1 MTANAQRIIPILLA
15 VVFLCVT
22 SCGHIEIEV
31 EETETEKITVVPE
44 TEEITEPT
52 ETTEP
57 PELPERIP
65 SEPDTLSLSDAP
77 RTESIPTVCEV
88 IPLADD
94 TVTKIVQQ
102 TAYADTTAAIICTA
116 DFHWHFALFDD
127 DGYISIA
134 RLSDE
139 RLFNADLVTLTPF
152 DNVFGHSG
160 VTVSVPTGANAM
172 HRMYFALDCEE
183 PLLLASTVKGTVA
196 QDGMLIEQ
204 YTMGGILNLYRM
216 EDGAVICYDLETLFH
231 TAYAD
236 AAQVDV
242 SYYNNFLYQEHHG
255 LFDIGITAKGAI
267 GYTDRFT
274 AWLDGDAIRIINNAD
289 MKLPDYTYD
298 GTQPNDDAAAREWL
312 NVHLGTDFV
321 LRTPID
327 PTTLTG
333 DELQTYMDEA
343 YQAGLSALAAYEI
356 SSDIL
361 YGAVVWSSDEPA
373 YYVNGN
379 TYSDMKNPVFP
390 TFSAWESYMRR
401 ILSEKIADELLARHD
416 RFISVNG
423 ALWGIMGSRGTDITM
438 SESGAE
444 VTSVSDTEIVYTV
457 SVDILDPQNDLPW
470 PVIDTVTHDFVYSKT
485 EEGWR
490 WTKLYVYN

>member
-1 MTANAQRIIPILLA
+1 MLSETIGNISILLA
-15 VVFLCVT
+15 AVFLCVT
-22 SCGHIEIEV
+22 SCGYIEIEV
-31 EETETEKITVVPE
+31 EETETEKVTVTPE
-44 TEEITEPT
+44 TLETEANT
-52 ETTEP
+52 
-57 PELPERIP
+57 LFL
-65 SEPDTLSLSDAP
+65 SEAP
-77 RTESIPTVCEV
+77 HTESIPTVCEA
-88 IPLADD
+88 ILLADD
-94 TVTKIVQQ
+94 TVTKIEQQ
-102 TAYADTTAAIICTA
+102 TAYADTTAAIVRTA
-116 DFHWHFALFDD
+116 DMQWHFALLDD

-139 RLFNADLVTLTPF
+139 ELFNADLVTLTPF
-152 DNVFGHSG
+152 DNVFGYSG
-160 VTVSVPTGANAM
+160 VSVSVPSGANAM
-172 HRMYFALDCEE
+172 NRMYFALDCEE
-183 PLLLASTVKGTVA
+183 PLLLASTVKGTA
-196 QDGMLIEQ
+196 MQDGMLIEQ

-216 EDGAVICYDLETLFH
+216 EDGAVICYDLETLFN
-231 TAYAD
+231 TVYAD

-242 SYYNNFLYQEHHG
+242 FYFNNSIYQEHHG

-274 AWLDGDAIRIINNAD
+274 AWIDGDAISMINNAD

-333 DELQTYMDEA
+333 DELQAYMDEA
-343 YQAGLSALAAYEI
+343 YRAGLSVLAAYEI

-361 YGAVVWSSDEPA
+361 YGGVVWSSNDPA

-390 TFSAWESYMRR
+390 TFSAWESYMQR
-401 ILSEKIADELLARHD
+401 ILSEELTHELLACHD
-416 RFISVNG
+416 RIAPING
-423 ALWGIMGSRGTDITM
+423 ELWAVMGARGTDITM

-470 PVIDTVTHDFVYSKT
+470 PVIDTVMHDFVYSKT
-485 EEGWR
+485 EDGWR